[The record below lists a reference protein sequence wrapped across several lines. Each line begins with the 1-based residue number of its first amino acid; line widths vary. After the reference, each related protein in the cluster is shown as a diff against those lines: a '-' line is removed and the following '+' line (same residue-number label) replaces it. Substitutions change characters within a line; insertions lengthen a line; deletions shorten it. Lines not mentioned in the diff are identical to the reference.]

1 MPILEIYMSV
11 KWMKARNKVED
22 FNMMHREMRFMMENL
37 RMKKNQVKVRYSK
50 EMEKFYKETLEIM

>member
-1 MPILEIYMSV
+1 MLV

-37 RMKKNQVKVRYSK
+37 RMKKNQVKVRYLK
-50 EMEKFYKETLEIM
+50 EMGKFYKETLEIM

>member
-1 MPILEIYMSV
+1 MSV

-22 FNMMHREMRFMMENL
+22 FNMMHREMRYMMENL

-50 EMEKFYKETLEIM
+50 EMGKFYKVTLEIM